1 MLGALRPMCVYV
13 FADASLLAYAIG
25 KCNEKQW
32 RECRAASRQRNQGT
46 LTLIPHRKGRVWDV
60 SSPDRSSAV
69 YLRRLIPHGD
79 HDRKC
84 DLGWLTTRQ
93 ALATNDAQPGGVCAK
108 SRPAAH
114 DPAGRGA

>member
-1 MLGALRPMCVYV
+1 MMLGALRPMCVYV

-32 RECRAASRQRNQGT
+32 RECRAARRQRNQGT

-93 ALATNDAQPGGVCAK
+93 ALATNDAQPGGV
-108 SRPAAH
+108 
-114 DPAGRGA
+114 